1 MFYIV
6 SISWWAASKSDD
18 RVSVYLEKASSPDK
32 AANAAKQRLSFIADE
47 EYSVDDHIFD
57 LSVKPV
63 NDENIGLI
71 YSED

>member
-18 RVSVYLEKASSPDK
+18 RVSVYLEKSSSPEGAMD
-32 AANAAKQRLSFIADE
+32 AAKQRLAFIAND

-57 LSVKPV
+57 IEVKSVEDANV
-63 NDENIGLI
+63 GLV
-71 YSED
+71 YSEV